1 MVFQLD
7 FKGPCDSIRMHLGN
21 ALLLFDLYSVFLHSD
36 HLLVHKGDAFLSY
49 FGLKNP
55 LFTFSKRGVSVLK
68 LLNY

>member
-7 FKGPCDSIRMHLGN
+7 FKSPYHNIRMRLGN

-36 HLLVHKGDAFLSY
+36 HLLVQKGEAFLSY

-55 LFTFSKRGVSVLK
+55 LFTFSDRDFSVLK

>member
-1 MVFQLD
+1 M
-7 FKGPCDSIRMHLGN
+7 RLGN

-36 HLLVHKGDAFLSY
+36 HLLVQKGEAFLSY

-55 LFTFSKRGVSVLK
+55 LFTFSERDFSVLK